1 MPHLTH
7 ACRKRGRSACR
18 TLLCSTRWAPSSLR
32 QWCQRGWGAPSRC
45 GAAEAR
51 ARALILLALQL
62 VGMPRVWVPTHC
74 LGMQGHLEA
83 GLLYTAS
90 YLRNMKAVLRGA
102 LRGVAEPVNLPSL
115 IKVRGGKRWGT
126 QRCSGARCAIRPA
139 ALASGAWP
147 RARCLGRRQQLRDGK
162 PGGRAGEGGC
172 GSGRDARRWHAV
184 HAGLLLVRPA
194 LCRGCVLL
202 PEWMDWL

>member
-1 MPHLTH
+1 M
-7 ACRKRGRSACR
+7 
-18 TLLCSTRWAPSSLR
+18 R

-74 LGMQGHLEA
+74 LVMQGHLEA

-115 IKVRGGKRWGT
+115 IKVRGGEVGKVGD
-126 QRCSGARCAIRPA
+126 A
-139 ALASGAWP
+139 ALQWRALRNKTCCPGLRSLAS
-147 RARCLGRRQQLRDGK
+147 
-162 PGGRAGEGGC
+162 
-172 GSGRDARRWHAV
+172 SS
-184 HAGLLLVRPA
+184 
-194 LCRGCVLL
+194 L
-202 PEWMDWL
+202 PWAAAAAP